1 MSCPRGKIMNPET
14 GRCVDINGKIGKQ
27 LIKKVISTNK
37 QTYNTHTI
45 KVPVKT
51 TTTSATMSIEFYEKT
66 APYYEF
72 SNFYMSPKMNIQIDG
87 KSWISTE
94 QYFQAA
100 KFYMP
105 ESERHMEYFNIIQS
119 TDSPMKCMYVARQKK
134 KGGYAGKWV
143 VNKLTDKRT
152 LNDVIEKYQDLAI
165 RADWD
170 DVRNDVMYLALTAKF
185 TQNEN
190 LKKLLKDTGDAE
202 IIEASP
208 RDDYWG
214 WGKNKDG
221 QNMLGKLL
229 MKCRRRAAAP

>member
-1 MSCPRGKIMNPET
+1 MNRKCPITKIFNPLT
-14 GRCVDINGKIGKQ
+14 GRCVDINGKIGVNITKSANMKKKMNKQ
-27 LIKKVISTNK
+27 LLKKLKSP
-37 QTYNTHTI
+37 
-45 KVPVKT
+45 KVRM
-51 TTTSATMSIEFYEKT
+51 SAPIEFYKKT
-66 APYYEF
+66 TPFYEF
-72 SNFYMSPKMNIQIDG
+72 SNFYMSPKMKIKIDG
-87 KSWISTE
+87 FDWISTE

-134 KGGYAGKWV
+134 KGGYAGKWL
-143 VNKLTDKRT
+143 VNKLTDKRS
-152 LNDVIEKYQDLAI
+152 LNEVIEKYQDLAI

-170 DVRNDVMYLALTAKF
+170 DVRNDVMYTALTAKF
-185 TQNEN
+185 TKNEY
-190 LKKLLKDTGDAE
+190 LKKLLIGTGDAE
-202 IIEASP
+202 IIEAAP

-229 MKCRRRAAAP
+229 MKCRDDMP